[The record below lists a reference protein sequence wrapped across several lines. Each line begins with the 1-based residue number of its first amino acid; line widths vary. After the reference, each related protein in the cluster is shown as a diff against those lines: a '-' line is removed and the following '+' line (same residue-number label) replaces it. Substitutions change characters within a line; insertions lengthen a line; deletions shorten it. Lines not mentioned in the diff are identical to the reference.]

1 MWSRHA
7 AAKVRLQPNKAQRKQ
22 MVDNNCS
29 TNYGT
34 SYTWGF
40 SNGGMTWLR
49 LPVCGAWKALPTEA
63 TERLYCGDLCP
74 ALDVMQLI

>member
-1 MWSRHA
+1 
-7 AAKVRLQPNKAQRKQ
+7 

-40 SNGGMTWLR
+40 SNGQMTWLR
-49 LPVCGAWKALPTEA
+49 PRVCGAWKALPTEA
-63 TERLYCGDLCP
+63 TERLYRGDLCP
-74 ALDVMQLI
+74 AVDVM